1 LKQTL
6 KHTTDNT
13 MKLDQ
18 SIEQRLK
25 ELEEINKEIRGN
37 RDVQEQED
45 QMNR

>member
-37 RDVQEQED
+37 TDVQEQED